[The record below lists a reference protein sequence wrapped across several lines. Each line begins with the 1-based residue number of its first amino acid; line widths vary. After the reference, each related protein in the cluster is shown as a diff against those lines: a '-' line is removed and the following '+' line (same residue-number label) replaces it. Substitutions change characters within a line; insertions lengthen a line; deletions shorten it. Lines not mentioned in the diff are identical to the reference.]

1 LIGEEADMP
10 KNVKAIETVKEFE
23 DARKRI
29 IKLDV
34 AMPGSP
40 EAEEQRALIS
50 AIEKWKHDHG
60 AMPTAIKPRT
70 S

>member
-10 KNVKAIETVKEFE
+10 KNVKAIETVEEFE

-40 EAEEQRALIS
+40 EAEEQRASS
-50 AIEKWKHDHG
+50 A
-60 AMPTAIKPRT
+60 R
-70 S
+70 